1 MAKKNRRNKR
11 VGDAAMDTSSGVSAS
26 SVLPSAGIPKPSN
39 KRKGILKLSRKQKV
53 RKQARKDRAEAVVD
67 RVSAKGVRDAK
78 KLNRKLAAKA
88 LW

>member
-1 MAKKNRRNKR
+1 MGAH
-11 VGDAAMDTSSGVSAS
+11 GVAY
-26 SVLPSAGIPKPSN
+26 LIRAGLLWERATSN